1 MRPEVINKWW
11 NEDGDQKYRLNY
23 PLTEDSLVVD
33 IGGYDGSWAQLVWN
47 KFKCNIIIMEPVESL
62 YNQAVAKF
70 VNNSK
75 VKAYKVGAYNIDE
88 EQLISLND
96 NESSMFGH
104 NKGKEKI
111 QLVDFVEYYKNN
123 INRNIDLIKI
133 NIEGAEY
140 DLLEHL
146 INNQMLGIADNFQI
160 QFHDSYS
167 IPDFKQRKDKIT
179 EAFKQTHELTYEFE
193 YVWENWK
200 RKS

>member
-1 MRPEVINKWW
+1 MNPAVINKWW
-11 NEDGDQKYRLNY
+11 NENGDQTYRLNY

-62 YNQAVAKF
+62 YNQAVSKF
-70 VNNSK
+70 VNNPK
-75 VKAYKVGAYNIDE
+75 VKVYKVGAYNKDE

-96 NESSMFGH
+96 NESSMFGS
-104 NKGKEKI
+104 NNGKEKI
-111 QLVDFVEYYKNN
+111 QLVDFVKYYKNN

-167 IPDFKQRKDKIT
+167 IPNFKQRKDKIT

>member
-11 NEDGDQKYRLNY
+11 NEDGDQKYRLSY

-75 VKAYKVGAYNIDE
+75 VKAYKVGAYNKDE

-104 NKGKEKI
+104 NKGKE
-111 QLVDFVEYYKNN
+111 QY
-123 INRNIDLIKI
+123 
-133 NIEGAEY
+133 
-140 DLLEHL
+140 
-146 INNQMLGIADNFQI
+146 
-160 QFHDSYS
+160 
-167 IPDFKQRKDKIT
+167 
-179 EAFKQTHELTYEFE
+179 
-193 YVWENWK
+193 
-200 RKS
+200 

>member
-23 PLTEDSLVVD
+23 PLTENSLVVD

-62 YNQAVAKF
+62 YSQAVAKF
-70 VNNSK
+70 GNNSK
-75 VKAYKVGAYNIDE
+75 VKVYKVGAYSIDE

-111 QLVDFVEYYKNN
+111 KLVDFVKFYKTN
-123 INRNIDLIKI
+123 INKNIDLLKI

-146 INNQMLGIADNFQI
+146 INSQMLTIADNFQI
-160 QFHDSYS
+160 QFHDTYS
-167 IPDFKQRKDKIT
+167 IPDFKQRKDKIA
-179 EAFKQTHELTYEFE
+179 EAFKQTH
-193 YVWENWK
+193 
-200 RKS
+200 